1 MYNTLKCVET
11 LGNVPSLIFKTLGQL
26 ENVTE
31 PFRRPVYY
39 AFTSPISFHSTSLE
53 ILSPSL
59 QFKQAHVLPAYFTS
73 EKIRAN
79 YQYEHSPMETKG
91 MVLHLLSVWSSR
103 ICSVFWLSEPTR
115 HSRNL
120 ATCLLSLK
128 KKKKKRIFKKLY
140 FYLWLS
146 LRKGNGFYKQML
158 EIIIVLLQLYSTCAP
173 PLRNLCIRQSSRIKV
188 VAAFQ
193 QRKRPPGK

>member
-31 PFRRPVYY
+31 PFRRSVYY

-59 QFKQAHVLPAYFTS
+59 HFKQAHVLPAYFTS
-73 EKIRAN
+73 EKIKAN
-79 YQYEHSPMETKG
+79 YQYEHSPWKQREWCCIWHPYG
-91 MVLHLLSVWSSR
+91 LPEFVLCFGYLNLLGTPGIWQHVYYHL
-103 ICSVFWLSEPTR
+103 
-115 HSRNL
+115 
-120 ATCLLSLK
+120 
-128 KKKKKRIFKKLY
+128 KKKKRIFKKFY

-158 EIIIVLLQLYSTCAP
+158 EIIIVLLQLYTRVP
-173 PLRNLCIRQSSRIKV
+173 HP
-188 VAAFQ
+188 
-193 QRKRPPGK
+193 

>member
-31 PFRRPVYY
+31 PFRCPVYY
-39 AFTSPISFHSTSLE
+39 VFTSPISFHSTSLE

-59 QFKQAHVLPAYFTS
+59 HFKQAHVVPAYFTS
-73 EKIRAN
+73 EKIKAN

-91 MVLHLLSVWSSR
+91 MVLHLTSVWSSR
-103 ICSVFWLSEPTR
+103 IRSVFWLSEPTW

-120 ATCLLSLK
+120 ATCLLSP
-128 KKKKKRIFKKLY
+128 KKKKKRIFKKFC

-158 EIIIVLLQLYSTCAP
+158 EIIIVLLQLYSMCAP

-188 VAAFQ
+188 VSAFQ
-193 QRKRPPGK
+193 KRKRPPGK